1 MMLWLNF
8 FPDED
13 WATLHEARSLL
24 MLGRMWQE
32 EGYFRA
38 LADQTHF
45 AFNYGVSVGL
55 QTVGAWPE
63 RVNAFNAYF
72 ETYRSGDEYDRAA
85 ITHVMA
91 CSSHFPGLL
100 AAAIIA
106 RQNAAAMAS
115 STVESQTKFI
125 AFRAASGTS
134 S

>member
-1 MMLWLNF
+1 M
-8 FPDED
+8 
-13 WATLHEARSLL
+13 AT
-24 MLGRMWQE
+24 
-32 EGYFRA
+32 
-38 LADQTHF
+38 
-45 AFNYGVSVGL
+45 
-55 QTVGAWPE
+55 WPE
-63 RVNAFNAYF
+63 RVNALNAYF
-72 ETYRSGDEYDRAA
+72 ETYHSGDEYDRAA

-100 AAAIIA
+100 AAVIIA